1 MGTDGKGGFCAW
13 ASDIAGFRLTL
24 PTEAQFEYAARGGQS
39 GLAYPWGDTFDQSKL
54 LCSGTDVGDAAKVVS
69 PFGARGGNSGIADAD
84 NLAWKLAAVLRGQAT
99 PKLLDS
105 YHAERHQAAT
115 ENVRVTRRT
124 NRFLRP
130 GSATERLFR
139 HAAITLAQQQP
150 FARALVNTGRMA
162 VANTYTRSPVCVKGA
177 PHAGESVQNAP
188 FRWGDGSTPGCLN
201 DLLGWA
207 KAHPGQLIL
216 GSTGIGTTAHL
227 AMEEI
232 LLQHNVKYVHVP
244 YKGTADQMLAIA
256 GAQIMAGV
264 NSTGFAPWVD
274 RGQMRLLATFNAAR
288 NPRWPDAPTL
298 RELGYPQAVYTSPWG
313 LAAPAGTPPAFIQ
326 KLHDAFHKAMLSP
339 RHTEALAR
347 YDQSLDYL
355 NTRDYR
361 QAVLVTVEREKKLL
375 ARMNLLAPP
384 KT

>member
-1 MGTDGKGGFCAW
+1 MRDTRQNTPLQNDTGK
-13 ASDIAGFRLTL
+13 
-24 PTEAQFEYAARGGQS
+24 
-39 GLAYPWGDTFDQSKL
+39 
-54 LCSGTDVGDAAKVVS
+54 
-69 PFGARGGNSGIADAD
+69 
-84 NLAWKLAAVLRGQAT
+84 
-99 PKLLDS
+99 
-105 YHAERHQAAT
+105 
-115 ENVRVTRRT
+115 
-124 NRFLRP
+124 
-130 GSATERLFR
+130 
-139 HAAITLAQQQP
+139 
-150 FARALVNTGRMA
+150 
-162 VANTYTRSPVCVKGA
+162 TRSPCDTPVSRRHWLAAAGA
-177 PHAGESVQNAP
+177 LGLAATLPAVRAQAP
-188 FRWGDGSTPGCLN
+188 FPSRPVQLIVPWPAGGQTDLTIRLLAEEAEP
-201 DLLGWA
+201 LLGQPVVVINKPGAAGTLVAPLLKAAEPDGHTIGQVPITVYRHALMNHMPWDPVTDLAPIAQVSGVSFGLLVPAASPFRSANELIEWA
-207 KAHPGQLIL
+207 VRHPGELIL
-216 GSTGIGTTAHL
+216 GSTGVGTTAHL

-244 YKGTADQMLAIA
+244 YKGTADQRLAIA

-264 NSTGFAPWVD
+264 NSTGFAPWVEK
-274 RGQMRLLATFNAAR
+274 GQMRLLATFNATR

-313 LAAPAGTPPAFIQ
+313 LAAPAGTPPAVIQ

-361 QAVLVTVEREKKLL
+361 QAVLATVERERKLL